1 MNVTLLKSLIAL
13 LPTCVLFSD
22 SVILFLRGKT
32 AYILLQLVGAGC
44 LVIVALTHLFEVRS
58 SKLVPSDAL
67 GLENSVGQYLDF
79 STAVLGFTL
88 FTVGYLLHVLTKR

>member
-32 AYILLQLVGAGC
+32 AYILLLLVGAGC
-44 LVIVALTHLFEVRS
+44 LVIVVLTHLFE
-58 SKLVPSDAL
+58 AL
-67 GLENSVGQYLDF
+67 N
-79 STAVLGFTL
+79 L
-88 FTVGYLLHVLTKR
+88 FLRMHWGWRIA